1 MTTTTTAA
9 AGFTAKERPQLLFTE
24 NETNKSKLFNAENDS
39 PYVKDGIND
48 YIVHGVK
55 TAVNPEPAGTKTS
68 AHYAASVPP
77 GKSFT
82 IRLRL
87 TPVSPASGKP
97 LDGRIRKNIYLTPR

>member
-1 MTTTTTAA
+1 MLLLVS
-9 AGFTAKERPQLLFTE
+9 FLFYCIYYLSRPYCLLFTE

-68 AHYAASVPP
+68 APITQPP
-77 GKSFT
+77 S
-82 IRLRL
+82 
-87 TPVSPASGKP
+87 
-97 LDGRIRKNIYLTPR
+97 RKIAYH